1 MLGLFY
7 CIGRSA
13 GKAVQAKLAMPTAT
27 ATYIF
32 YNIIPAAATEASST
46 AATTTTA
53 AATTTTTTTTTT
65 KTTRPLLKFI
75 AIVFVNKT
83 VDVFTQVR
91 LFNLI
96 YILLFWNLNYLE

>member
-7 CIGRSA
+7 CIGCSA

-32 YNIIPAAATEASST
+32 YNIIPAAATAAAASST
-46 AATTTTA
+46 TTPS
-53 AATTTTTTTTTT
+53 TTTTT
-65 KTTRPLLKFI
+65 RSLLKFI
-75 AIVFVNKT
+75 AIVFDNKT

>member
-13 GKAVQAKLAMPTAT
+13 GKAVQAKLTMPTAT
-27 ATYIF
+27 ATYVF
-32 YNIIPAAATEASST
+32 YNIIPAAATAAAAASSSTSASST
-46 AATTTTA
+46 R
-53 AATTTTTTTTTT
+53 TTTTTT
-65 KTTRPLLKFI
+65 RSLLKFI
-75 AIVFVNKT
+75 AIVFDNKT

-96 YILLFWNLNYLE
+96 

>member
-7 CIGRSA
+7 CIGCLA

-32 YNIIPAAATEASST
+32 YNIIPAAATAAAASST
-46 AATTTTA
+46 TTPS
-53 AATTTTTTTTTT
+53 TTTTT
-65 KTTRPLLKFI
+65 RSLLKFI
-75 AIVFVNKT
+75 AIVFDNKT

>member
-32 YNIIPAAATEASST
+32 YNIIPAAT
-46 AATTTTA
+46 AAAAAAAAA

-65 KTTRPLLKFI
+65 TILLLKFI
-75 AIVFVNKT
+75 AIVFDNKT

>member
-1 MLGLFY
+1 
-7 CIGRSA
+7 
-13 GKAVQAKLAMPTAT
+13 MPTAT

-32 YNIIPAAATEASST
+32 YNIIPAAATAAAASST
-46 AATTTTA
+46 TSAS
-53 AATTTTTTTTTT
+53 TTTTTTTT
-65 KTTRPLLKFI
+65 RSLLKFI
-75 AIVFVNKT
+75 AIVFNNRT

>member
-32 YNIIPAAATEASST
+32 YNIIPAAAAAS
-46 AATTTTA
+46 
-53 AATTTTTTTTTT
+53 TTTTTSTAASTTTT
-65 KTTRPLLKFI
+65 RSLLKFI
-75 AIVFVNKT
+75 AIVFDNKT
-83 VDVFTQVR
+83 VDILTQVR
-91 LFNLI
+91 FFNLI
-96 YILLFWNLNYLE
+96 YIFVFWNLNYLE

>member
-7 CIGRSA
+7 CIGCLA

-32 YNIIPAAATEASST
+32 YNIIPAAAAAST
-46 AATTTTA
+46 TTTTTTA
-53 AATTTTTTTTTT
+53 AASSS
-65 KTTRPLLKFI
+65 TTRSLLKFI
-75 AIVFVNKT
+75 AIVFDNKT

>member
-7 CIGRSA
+7 CIGCSA

-32 YNIIPAAATEASST
+32 YNIIPAAATAAAASST
-46 AATTTTA
+46 TTASATTT
-53 AATTTTTTTTTT
+53 
-65 KTTRPLLKFI
+65 RSLLKFI
-75 AIVFVNKT
+75 AIVFDNKT

>member
-7 CIGRSA
+7 CIGCSA

-32 YNIIPAAATEASST
+32 YNIIPAAATAAAASST
-46 AATTTTA
+46 TTA
-53 AATTTTTTTTTT
+53 STTTTTTTT
-65 KTTRPLLKFI
+65 RLLLKFI
-75 AIVFVNKT
+75 TIVFDNKT

>member
-7 CIGRSA
+7 CIGCLA

-32 YNIIPAAATEASST
+32 YNIIPAAATAAAASS
-46 AATTTTA
+46 TTA
-53 AATTTTTTTTTT
+53 AAASTTTTT
-65 KTTRPLLKFI
+65 RSLLKFI
-75 AIVFVNKT
+75 AIVFDNKT